1 MLMAMYVSLKLKSK
15 HTSIHEPY
23 QVGRICRT
31 FVDEKS
37 SVMRQLRGHLVKG
50 TTEILNVT
58 HSEYSAT
65 WSYIRVIANS
75 LFRTMQLFLLPV
87 DPHFNCAHLQSVWQ
101 Q

>member
-1 MLMAMYVSLKLKSK
+1 MAMYVSLKLKSK
-15 HTSIHEPY
+15 LTSIHEPY

-37 SVMRQLRGHLVKG
+37 SVMRKAPLKFLGRLK
-50 TTEILNVT
+50 NVT